1 MQWLLVL
8 AAFVFAVGNLISITL
23 LLRSAR
29 NYDDHMPDL
38 EEIISLESPKTPA
51 IPRPSDTSHILST

>member
-8 AAFVFAVGNLISITL
+8 AAFVYAVGNLISITL

-38 EEIISLESPKTPA
+38 EEITSLESPKTPA
-51 IPRPSDTSHILST
+51 IPRSSDAPHILST

>member
-1 MQWLLVL
+1 MHWLLVL
-8 AAFVFAVGNLISITL
+8 AALVFAVGNLISITI

-38 EEIISLESPKTPA
+38 EEIVSLESRKTPA
-51 IPRPSDTSHILST
+51 ISRPSEAPHVLSA